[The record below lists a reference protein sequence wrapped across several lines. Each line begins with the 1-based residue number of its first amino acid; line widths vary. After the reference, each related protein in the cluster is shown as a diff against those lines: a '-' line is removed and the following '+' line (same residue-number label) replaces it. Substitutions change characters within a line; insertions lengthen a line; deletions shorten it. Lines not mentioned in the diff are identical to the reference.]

1 MKEVGAYM
9 SINNIT
15 GNYGGYSNNLSM
27 MNSGIKDGYSS
38 KNSVERSLDFKD
50 TIDISTSRKKLS
62 RTSAVGGLTVD
73 KGTAAHTTLYVDRAS
88 FNQIVNYTTNSPECK
103 WEELGVDDEK
113 RWVVVNGQRFEC
125 PLSKEE
131 KELRR
136 RLRKGLIEILDEAD
150 KEREKHKPKSEKYNS
165 VKISLDQNN
174 KIKVDGDANLQ
185 SNDKIKNLMSN
196 DKVMKMLTDIMNLNG
211 GQGINLSL

>member
-1 MKEVGAYM
+1 M

-15 GNYGGYSNNLSM
+15 ENYGGYLNSLSM
-27 MNSGIKDGYSS
+27 MNSEIKDGYSS

-50 TIDISTSRKKLS
+50 TIDVSTSRKNLS

-73 KGTAAHTTLYVDRAS
+73 KGTATHTTLYMDRAS

-103 WEELGVDDEK
+103 WQELGIDDEK

-125 PLSKEE
+125 PLNKEE

-136 RLRKGLIEILDEAD
+136 RLRKGLVEMLDEAY
-150 KEREKHKPKSEKYNS
+150 KETPSHIR
-165 VKISLDQNN
+165 
-174 KIKVDGDANLQ
+174 
-185 SNDKIKNLMSN
+185 SNE
-196 DKVMKMLTDIMNLNG
+196 
-211 GQGINLSL
+211 